1 MNCDVKGLCWMCDKL
16 NPMCA
21 VEDFDCSFTVLGY
34 QLLVD
39 SVARDGAKVMVSSR
53 KQSNVDKAVASL
65 QKQYGQ
71 DVISGVV
78 CHVGRDDDRKQL
90 IKEVSGQ
97 IVCAHVGGE
106 NYLLMGRN

>member
-1 MNCDVKGLCWMCDKL
+1 MFFYSIGLSIASRL
-16 NPMCA
+16 
-21 VEDFDCSFTVLGY
+21 
-34 QLLVD
+34 
-39 SVARDGAKVMVSSR
+39 ARDGAKVMVSSR

-78 CHVGRDDDRKQL
+78 CHVGNGDDRKQL